1 MATSPNSDQISTT
14 SVLVQLDNMLPLLAS
29 GPYSS
34 STLSK
39 LAALCTGLKAV
50 GPLLDINHKDKLD
63 ILQILLTKICQ
74 DTELDLVLRL
84 QVLEVIELRTLGW
97 KSNEVVDNYYNER
110 FAQFEE
116 SRRRKQERKEAKD
129 SRSKEG
135 GDKKPRL
142 SLTPSM
148 SSIQEQAS
156 EKEKD
161 FVIVDGVKL
170 FLQSSSVQL
179 TASAKKLLEGHFN
192 NQSSAAP
199 PSSSNM
205 KYSRKDLLTLATSPL
220 AREAPLN
227 WDSLAK
233 TLPAVI
239 QRLPDPL
246 NKTAG
251 SGDSNPYLTGTRQ
264 KNPAMPASLPLIRNL
279 GM

>member
-116 SRRRKQERKEAKD
+116 SRRRKQERKEAKE

-161 FVIVDGVKL
+161 FVTVNGVKL

-192 NQSSAAP
+192 NQASSAA

-205 KYSRKDLLTLATSPL
+205 KYSRRDLLTLATSPL

-227 WDSLAK
+227 WDSLVK

-239 QRLPDPL
+239 QRLPDTL

-251 SGDSNPYLTGTRQ
+251 SGDSNPNLSGTRQ
-264 KNPAMPASLPLIRNL
+264 KNSAMPASLPLMRNL

>member
-1 MATSPNSDQISTT
+1 M
-14 SVLVQLDNMLPLLAS
+14 
-29 GPYSS
+29 G
-34 STLSK
+34 
-39 LAALCTGLKAV
+39 
-50 GPLLDINHKDKLD
+50 
-63 ILQILLTKICQ
+63 
-74 DTELDLVLRL
+74 L

-129 SRSKEG
+129 LRSKEG

-161 FVIVDGVKL
+161 FVIVNGVKL
-170 FLQSSSVQL
+170 VLQSSSVQL

-192 NQSSAAP
+192 NQSSSAAP

-227 WDSLAK
+227 WDNLVK

-264 KNPAMPASLPLIRNL
+264 NIPAIPASLPLIRNL